1 MGQIKFPRNR
11 TLCII
16 VLSVC
21 NVKRMFFY
29 VRLTSNTKDCIL
41 LMLLINIGKMG
52 QEFKNS
58 DRTFCIG
65 PILQILSGSRTH
77 KYGKIMVLENKSIAN
92 KSY

>member
-1 MGQIKFPRNR
+1 
-11 TLCII
+11 
-16 VLSVC
+16 
-21 NVKRMFFY
+21 
-29 VRLTSNTKDCIL
+29 
-41 LMLLINIGKMG
+41 MLLINIGKMG

-58 DRTFCIG
+58 DITFCIG